1 LGQHKWQVAVLVV
14 LFVAVSYVASRV
26 VLKERKDQ

>member
-1 LGQHKWQVAVLVV
+1 LEVAVLVV